1 MAQLSLLL
9 STFRFMAF
17 VTVMTMVMAT
27 ATRMKREDWDDVAD
41 QAYNGCDQ
49 HDLSIDL
56 LRVDYSV
63 YSLNEKVDDD
73 APD

>member
-1 MAQLSLLL
+1 
-9 STFRFMAF
+9 
-17 VTVMTMVMAT
+17 MTMVMAT